1 MSTDPLDIAFI
12 ALGAAEVWRAEESPY
27 QKFDGGYVDFIAEA
41 IAFAPSC
48 SAAFRALPDGEFT
61 GTWAYSVALPFGR
74 WLAREMLEGNVV
86 YGGTS
91 QLPEHTLSQLIE
103 AAK

>member
-1 MSTDPLDIAFI
+1 MTDPLDIAFI
-12 ALGAAEVWRAEESPY
+12 ALGAAEVWRSEEAPY
-27 QKFDGGYVDFIAEA
+27 QKFDGGYLEFISEA
-41 IAFAPSC
+41 IGHAPMC

-74 WLAREMLEGNVV
+74 WLGRELLEGNVV

-91 QLPEHTLSQLIE
+91 QIPEHMLTKLVE
-103 AAK
+103 TAK